1 MKEFIR
7 EPVVAGQFYPAEP
20 EQLKKSVFSYLEKD
34 LEKETARG
42 VIVPHA
48 GYIYSGPVA
57 GAVYARI
64 NLPKTIILLGPNH
77 TGAGKPFS
85 LMREGIWKTPLGK
98 VEIETSVAEEILKDS
113 HYLEEDFLAHQ
124 YEHSLEVQIP
134 FLQVLSSDFKII
146 PIIISGGDGKNLMAI
161 GEEIAGTL
169 LKLEKNVLLIAS
181 SDMTHYESEKSA
193 REKDHYA
200 LESILKLEEEELL
213 RRVAEKNI
221 SICGVAPVVV
231 MITAVKQLGAKE
243 AKLVKYQTSGA
254 VTNDFTQVVGYAGVI
269 IK

>member
-1 MKEFIR
+1 MVNFVR

-20 EQLKKSVFSYLEKD
+20 EQLKKSVFSYLEKN

-42 VIVPHA
+42 IIVPHA

-64 NLPKTIILLGPNH
+64 DLPKTIILLGPNH

-113 HYLEEDFLAHQ
+113 HYLEDDFLAHQ
-124 YEHSLEVQIP
+124 DEHCLEVQIP

-146 PIIISGGDGKNLMAI
+146 PIIISRGDDKNLMAI

-169 LKLEKNVLLIAS
+169 LKLRKNVLFIAS

-193 REKDHYA
+193 REKDRYA
-200 LESILKLEEEELL
+200 LDSILKLEEEKLL
-213 RRVAEKNI
+213 KRVVEKNI
-221 SICGVAPVVV
+221 SMCGVAPAVV
-231 MITAVKQLGAKE
+231 MLAAVKRLGAKE
-243 AKLVKYQTSGA
+243 ARLVKYQTSGA

>member
-1 MKEFIR
+1 MKEFVR
-7 EPVVAGQFYPAEP
+7 ESVVAGQFYPAEP
-20 EQLKKSVFSYLEKD
+20 EQLKKSVFSYLEKN

-42 VIVPHA
+42 IIVPHA

-64 NLPKTIILLGPNH
+64 DLPETIILLGPNH

-98 VEIETSVAEEILKDS
+98 VEIETLVAEEILKDS

-124 YEHSLEVQIP
+124 DEHCLEVQIP

-146 PIIISGGDGKNLMAI
+146 PIIISRGDAKNLMAI

-169 LKLEKNVLLIAS
+169 LKLRKNVLFIAS

-193 REKDHYA
+193 RGKDHYA
-200 LESILKLEEEELL
+200 LEAILKLEEEELL
-213 RRVAEKNI
+213 KRVVEKNI
-221 SICGVAPVVV
+221 SMCGIAPVVV
-231 MITAVKQLGAKE
+231 MLTAVKQLGAKE

-254 VTNDFTQVVGYAGVI
+254 VPNDFSQVVGYAGVI
-269 IK
+269 IN

>member
-1 MKEFIR
+1 MKEFVR

-20 EQLKKSVFSYLEKD
+20 EQLKKTIFSCLEKN

-48 GYIYSGPVA
+48 GYIYSGSVA

-85 LMREGIWKTPLGK
+85 LMRDGIWKPPLGK
-98 VEIETSVAEEILKDS
+98 VEIETTVAEEILKDS

-124 YEHSLEVQIP
+124 DEHSLEVQIP

-169 LKLEKNVLLIAS
+169 LKLEKNALLIAS

-193 REKDHYA
+193 REKDNYA
-200 LESILKLEEEELL
+200 LEAILKLEEEELL
-213 RRVAEKNI
+213 KRVAEKNI
-221 SICGVAPVVV
+221 SMCGIAPVAV
-231 MITAVKQLGAKE
+231 MLAAAKKLGAKE
-243 AKLVKYQTSGA
+243 ARLVKYQTSGA
-254 VTNDFTQVVGYAGVI
+254 VTNDFIQVVGYAGVI